1 MNISSVF
8 KKILCVFLSFL
19 VVFSQLAYATPGKNI
34 IKTSKEIKQE
44 YDKKNIVFTKKA
56 KNGVKVKIIENPK
69 EKEAG
74 VFLIDDAIII
84 GVIIGGI
91 IVSGEMIRQNN
102 ARRRGEKYEPNYT
115 KAIVNGVGAAVSEKL
130 GETGKDMTSAE
141 KGVRKGLSTITDVA
155 VDSYDSYEENKGDV
169 NTVEVV
175 GKNLISAGIYIISE
189 PLETL
194 VNVGETAGE
203 YIPDVIES
211 LKYTSKDLNELNNY
225 VKDYIR
231 DSGFSPYGLL
241 MWDSLTHNYGGMN
254 EDFRLILNNNPIE
267 SSPQTVTFSET
278 FSGYC
283 SAVADYPG
291 ANSSNITFSNLEG
304 KRNGVL
310 PFNLIQTMSGRF
322 QGYEGVYANTFYD
335 ASINGEISGES
346 VYMHN
351 RPVVAQAQLILS
363 GILDFKSAVG
373 PFTINPDGTSFG
385 TFKGHTFDFFDPNR
399 ATGDVTL
406 YYRASP
412 VGFGGGGGG
421 GGAR

>member
-56 KNGVKVKIIENPK
+56 KNGVKIKIIENPE

-74 VFLIDDAIII
+74 IAIVDDIIILAIIA
-84 GVIIGGI
+84 GGATLA
-91 IVSGEMIRQNN
+91 GEMMRQNN
-102 ARRRGEKYEPNYT
+102 ERRKGKNYQINMNKVVEDT
-115 KAIVNGVGAAVSEKL
+115 VVGGVEGVGGAVVEGGDAVVEAAVN
-130 GETGKDMTSAE
+130 T
-141 KGVRKGLSTITDVA
+141 
-155 VDSYDSYEENKGDV
+155 YEDKGDPIKS
-169 NTVEVV
+169 TVDT
-175 GKNLISAGIYIISE
+175 IIGITPFK
-189 PLETL
+189 PLF
-194 VNVGETAGE
+194 E
-203 YIPDVIES
+203 YGGDLIES
-211 LKYTSKDLNELNNY
+211 LKYAGEDLKELN
-225 VKDYIR
+225 KDIKNYIR
-231 DSGFSPYGLL
+231 DSGFSSYGVL
-241 MWDSLTHNYGGMN
+241 MWDSFTYDYGDMYK
-254 EDFRLILNNNPIE
+254 DFQLILNNNPIE

-304 KRNGVL
+304 KRTGVL

-412 VGFGGGGGG
+412 VGFGGGGGC

>member
-1 MNISSVF
+1 MNIFSVF
-8 KKILCVFLSFL
+8 KKIFCVFLSFL
-19 VVFSQLAYATPGKNI
+19 LVFSQLAYATPGKNI
-34 IKTSKEIKQE
+34 IKTSKKIKQE

-74 VFLIDDAIII
+74 DGGILAIILI
-84 GVIIGGI
+84 
-91 IVSGEMIRQNN
+91 S
-102 ARRRGEKYEPNYT
+102 ALL
-115 KAIVNGVGAAVSEKL
+115 AAGAEF
-130 GETGKDMTSAE
+130 TGQMVHQSNE
-141 KGVRKGLSTITDVA
+141 RRKGRDYQMDMNEIVKAGVVGGVEGLVGEVVEGADVIVEA
-155 VDSYDSYEENKGDV
+155 GVNVYENKGDPIKSTIDTLQGIINV
-169 NTVEVV
+169 SPL
-175 GKNLISAGIYIISE
+175 GKYGQDAAEMVWDSITTNL
-189 PLETL
+189 PLL
-194 VNVGETAGE
+194 YKGLWDLQG
-203 YIPDVIES
+203 DV
-211 LKYTSKDLNELNNY
+211 NNY
-225 VKDYIR
+225 IREYIR

-241 MWDSLTHNYGGMN
+241 MWDFLTHDYGSMYK
-254 EDFRLILNNNPIE
+254 DFQLTLNNNPIE

-304 KRNGVL
+304 KRTGVL
-310 PFNLIQTMSGRF
+310 SFNLIQTMSGRF
-322 QGYEGVYANTFYD
+322 QGYEGVYANTFYNVP
-335 ASINGEISGES
+335 INGEISGEA

-399 ATGDVTL
+399 TTGDVTL
-406 YYRASP
+406 YYRAYP